1 MPSVKFWSLNL
12 PETPKTTRPVV
23 GLLYLFYSYICQF
36 NNLSELSSWAF
47 RVYFPIL
54 KELITYVSYCFIS
67 IDNRWLA
74 VKCSSSLVVFGF
86 SRNKFNSYILF
97 NFCCWFYLFLL
108 DVKIY
113 IYIYMNVR
121 TGILSVFCPQVV
133 SLVVTDTYTRW
144 Q

>member
-1 MPSVKFWSLNL
+1 MYQGSLN
-12 PETPKTTRPVV
+12 
-23 GLLYLFYSYICQF
+23 FII
-36 NNLSELSSWAF
+36 
-47 RVYFPIL
+47 YFCFALL

-74 VKCSSSLVVFGF
+74 VECYSSLVVFGF